1 MDTKIQ
7 NTKRELTP
15 EEKKERNTLIY
26 SLLLTL
32 LLCLLGGGNTAVTFI
47 ALLGYIPLLLR
58 PECLIGPVLF
68 TSVFDDYILI
78 TAGQSLGRYVAIFF
92 IVGVLMK
99 LMFAKRK
106 IKIDFWFIIA
116 VVIAITS
123 IILSFFGIKGY
134 TSFPITLVFNLIF
147 FFCMLNCPI
156 SSKKVLVDQ
165 IWWFTI
171 LTLAYSAWFLL
182 QNGLSAF
189 EEGRVNIFED
199 SVNANQMAIG
209 LAMLAASL
217 VAHFLISNFKQK
229 ALHIALILATVF
241 LTFLTGS
248 RTSLLAI
255 LISSVIIF
263 LYWLKLNSGKFGT
276 ALVITLLSA
285 VLLYGIYQFLV
296 SRFPLLMDRF
306 TVDNVVESG
315 GTGRVD
321 VWKAFLTEYF
331 PHYWLFGIGFDPQ
344 NLFYAVADVNGVGH
358 GAHNIIID
366 ILASSGIFG
375 LTLHLM
381 VFEKTRKEIKIS
393 AKKDCSALFPFAML
407 VCIIFTGIGE
417 NVIRG
422 RLFWF
427 SIALCI
433 IFTILIN
440 KEKTNAEEQ
449 KND

>member
-78 TAGQSLGRYVAIFF
+78 TAGQSLGRYVALFF

-99 LMFAKRK
+99 IMFAKKR
-106 IKIDFWFIIA
+106 IKIDFWFVIT
-116 VVIAITS
+116 VVITAS
-123 IILSFFGIKGY
+123 AVILSFFGIKGY
-134 TSFPITLVFNLIF
+134 TGFPTTFFFYLLF

-156 SSKKVLVDQ
+156 SSRKVLVDQ

-189 EEGRVNIFED
+189 EEGRVGKFED
-199 SVNANQMAIG
+199 AVNANQMAIG

-217 VAHFLISNFKQK
+217 VAHFLINNFKQK
-229 ALHIALILATVF
+229 TIHITLILATVF

-248 RTSLLAI
+248 RTSLIAI
-255 LISSVIIF
+255 LLSSVIIF

-276 ALVITLLSA
+276 ALLIIILSA

-296 SRFPLLMDRF
+296 ARFPILMDRF

-315 GTGRVD
+315 ASGRID

-331 PHYWLFGIGFDPQ
+331 PDYWMFGIGFNTK
-344 NLFYAVADVNGVGH
+344 NLFHAVTDVNGIGH

-375 LTLHLM
+375 LFLYFSLF
-381 VFEKTRKEIKIS
+381 VKTSKEVKIS
-393 AKKDCSALFPFAML
+393 AKKDCSALLPFAML